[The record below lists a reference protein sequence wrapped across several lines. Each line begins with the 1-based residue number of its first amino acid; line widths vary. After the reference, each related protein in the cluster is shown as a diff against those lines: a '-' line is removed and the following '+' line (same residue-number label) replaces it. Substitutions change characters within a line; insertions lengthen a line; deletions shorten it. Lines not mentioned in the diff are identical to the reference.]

1 MPAEATTPAA
11 YAAVAVPLPLEAP
24 LVYTVPQSLI
34 QRVARGVR
42 VRVRVGRRSLL
53 GVVVDLPDSPPEGVK
68 LRDID
73 RVVDEQPVLPT
84 ELLDLAAFTAEYYLA
99 PLGEVLQAM
108 LPAGLEPW
116 GERRVWLTDAGAL
129 AALTDELEQRIVE
142 VLRAAGR
149 VPLADLVEAVSHPE
163 APEAVR
169 RMEAKGRVVV
179 AEQGRRGVRYLAALE
194 LSSGTREQLLDRC
207 GRSQPA
213 REVVEY
219 LTGLGRPAT
228 VREVTSVVACG
239 PGVVRRLAKLGVVR
253 GFTQIER
260 LDLGRERLGGR
271 EAASFTLR
279 QDQEEALG
287 ELESALEAGVFNAF
301 LLTGLTGSGKT
312 EVYLRAAERVLG
324 SGGGAILLVPEIA
337 LVPAL
342 ARSLEQRFGQRAAIL
357 HSGLGGSERRQEWER
372 IRAGEARLVLG
383 PRSAVFAPVP
393 DLRLIAVDEEQDTAY
408 KQDTTP
414 RYNGRDMALVR
425 AQRSGAV
432 AVLVS
437 ATPSLE
443 SRYNVERGKAHSLRL
458 TQRVGVGAL
467 PEGVLVDLRE
477 EKLPRRRGE
486 VWFSERLRGEIESAL
501 AGGDQ
506 AILLRNRRGYSP
518 ILLCRACGEDMRCE
532 ACGLP
537 RTFHRKAR
545 ELMCHYCGSRRGEPS
560 RCPSC
565 NAEETLE
572 PVGAGTERVEEQF
585 REIFPGVAVETLDR
599 DAARRPGSA
608 AAILERFRRGE
619 TRVLIGTQ
627 MVSKGHHFPQVALTG
642 VLQADTYLRFPDF
655 RAVERTYNLLVQLA
669 GRAGRGERP
678 GKVVIQTYHPD
689 HYAIRAALAHDDAA
703 FVEEEM
709 RFRRIFHYPPY
720 SRMVQ
725 ILVRNR
731 NRGKAEEES
740 ARLAAAL
747 SRHVTGGKVRLLG
760 PAPAPFE
767 RLRDHWRFQ
776 ILLRGPSG
784 SRLRS
789 TVRQALAEAA
799 PRDCVVDVDP
809 YELL

>member
-1 MPAEATTPAA
+1 
-11 YAAVAVPLPLEAP
+11 
-24 LVYTVPQSLI
+24 
-34 QRVARGVR
+34 
-42 VRVRVGRRSLL
+42 
-53 GVVVDLPDSPPEGVK
+53 
-68 LRDID
+68 
-73 RVVDEQPVLPT
+73 
-84 ELLDLAAFTAEYYLA
+84 
-99 PLGEVLQAM
+99 
-108 LPAGLEPW
+108 
-116 GERRVWLTDAGAL
+116 
-129 AALTDELEQRIVE
+129 
-142 VLRAAGR
+142 
-149 VPLADLVEAVSHPE
+149 
-163 APEAVR
+163 
-169 RMEAKGRVVV
+169 
-179 AEQGRRGVRYLAALE
+179 
-194 LSSGTREQLLDRC
+194 
-207 GRSQPA
+207 
-213 REVVEY
+213 
-219 LTGLGRPAT
+219 
-228 VREVTSVVACG
+228 
-239 PGVVRRLAKLGVVR
+239 
-253 GFTQIER
+253 
-260 LDLGRERLGGR
+260 
-271 EAASFTLR
+271 
-279 QDQEEALG
+279 
-287 ELESALEAGVFNAF
+287 
-301 LLTGLTGSGKT
+301 
-312 EVYLRAAERVLG
+312 
-324 SGGGAILLVPEIA
+324 
-337 LVPAL
+337 
-342 ARSLEQRFGQRAAIL
+342 
-357 HSGLGGSERRQEWER
+357 
-372 IRAGEARLVLG
+372 
-383 PRSAVFAPVP
+383 
-393 DLRLIAVDEEQDTAY
+393 
-408 KQDTTP
+408 
-414 RYNGRDMALVR
+414 
-425 AQRSGAV
+425 
-432 AVLVS
+432 
-437 ATPSLE
+437 
-443 SRYNVERGKAHSLRL
+443 
-458 TQRVGVGAL
+458 
-467 PEGVLVDLRE
+467 
-477 EKLPRRRGE
+477 
-486 VWFSERLRGEIESAL
+486 L

-565 NAEETLE
+565 KAEETLE
-572 PVGAGTERVEEQF
+572 PVGAGTERVDEQF